1 MNRSFIPFDNSF
13 ARLPSGFHLPQAPSP
28 AESPKLFAFNHSLAA
43 ELGLDISGLNDETL
57 ATFFSGQ
64 AVPPGA
70 EPLAMAYAGHQFG
83 HFNPVLGDGRA
94 ILLGEV
100 VDRNGR
106 RRDIQLKGA
115 GQTPFSRRGDG
126 RAALGP
132 VMREYI
138 VSEAMYAL
146 GVPATRALA
155 ATTTGQ
161 PVYRERVLPGA
172 VFTRVAASHI
182 RVGTFQYFAARGQI
196 DHLRMLADH
205 VIDRHYPDARQEAN
219 PYLALLDS
227 IIARQAHLIA
237 RWMGLGFIHGVMN
250 TDNMAVSGET
260 IDFGPCAFL
269 DEYDPAK
276 KFSSIDEHG
285 RYAYRNQPAIG
296 QWNLARL
303 AETLLPLIDADNDRA
318 VELASRSVVDFAHR
332 YNESWLQVMAAKI
345 GIGEPEEEDR
355 PLIEALLAIMQAE
368 AVDFTIAFRKL
379 AQSAPEDDDAIAD
392 LFEDRRGIHEWL
404 DRWRQ
409 RLRLAGIAAEQAEI
423 RMKAANPFL
432 IPRNHRIEEAIEA
445 AIERDDFSLF
455 HRLNQ
460 ALSDPFDD
468 TAANNVF
475 ATAPQPEQRVLR
487 TFCGT

>member
-1 MNRSFIPFDNSF
+1 
-13 ARLPSGFHLPQAPSP
+13 
-28 AESPKLFAFNHSLAA
+28 
-43 ELGLDISGLNDETL
+43 
-57 ATFFSGQ
+57 
-64 AVPPGA
+64 
-70 EPLAMAYAGHQFG
+70 
-83 HFNPVLGDGRA
+83 
-94 ILLGEV
+94 
-100 VDRNGR
+100 
-106 RRDIQLKGA
+106 
-115 GQTPFSRRGDG
+115 
-126 RAALGP
+126 
-132 VMREYI
+132 MREYI

-161 PVYRERVLPGA
+161 PVYRERILPGA
-172 VFTRVAASHI
+172 VFTRVAQSHI
-182 RVGTFQYFAARGQI
+182 RVGTFQYFAARGQV
-196 DHLRMLADH
+196 DHLRILADH
-205 VIDRHYPDARQEAN
+205 VIDRHYPDARQQTN
-219 PYLALLDS
+219 PYLALLDG
-227 IIARQAHLIA
+227 IIARQAQLIA

-269 DEYDPAK
+269 DEYDPSK
-276 KFSSIDEHG
+276 KFSSIDEQG

-318 VELASRSVVDFAHR
+318 VELASKSVVDFAHR

-345 GIGEPEEEDR
+345 GISEPEEQDR
-355 PLIEALLAIMQAE
+355 PMIEDLLAILQAE

-379 AQSAPEDDDAIAD
+379 AHSASDDSDSIAD

-409 RLRLAGIAAEQAEI
+409 RLRQAGIAAEQAAT

-445 AIERDDFSLF
+445 AVERDDFSLF
-455 HRLNQ
+455 HLLNQ
-460 ALSDPFDD
+460 ALSDPWNAVPEND
-468 TAANNVF
+468 VF